1 MDILEEKGNF
11 DLEDDIKHIMKILKF
26 KNNPIE
32 LKGSS
37 NLKSQQYFSDYDL
50 FTQIIYNYAP
60 MEIYSEF
67 KGILRDILDSNDIY
81 FIELKIQQKNNKFR
95 WFPNDDFELKDFLKK
110 IKNVDFVKIDIVAR
124 INNEFIEISSIYN
137 FKSKEPTEK
146 EELGQLNKDIIEL
159 KKEKKYY
166 KVLKRMFSEYKLSD
180 DSTQM
185 IELSK
190 IFNGELGEL
199 YKKISNMEAIELI
212 RKYYDDAKTN
222 KKIEINLNDIGE
234 SENNYKTHLKEYNAK
249 LNKNAKHIYNNLI

>member
-81 FIELKIQQKNNKFR
+81 FIELKLQQTKNKFK
-95 WFPNDDFELKDFLKK
+95 WFPNDDFELKDFLRKF
-110 IKNVDFVKIDIVAR
+110 KNVDFVKIDIVAR
-124 INNEFIEISSIYN
+124 INNEFIEISSIYKFN
-137 FKSKEPTEK
+137 STKLSKIDYIE
-146 EELGQLNKDIIEL
+146 QLDKDIIEL

-166 KVLKRMFSEYKLSD
+166 KVLKRMFSKYKIEK

-190 IFNGELGEL
+190 IFNGESGKL

-249 LNKNAKHIYNNLI
+249 LNKNAKHIYNNLL